1 MLHQVNLLP
10 WRDEIRAQHKKR
22 FINLVVLG
30 TLAAVIAQ
38 WMVGNY
44 FHEQKSEQQARLNYL
59 QQYIAQL
66 DTQIQ
71 SLKVA
76 EQEHKSILTRLD
88 VVESLQ
94 SGRNKTTE
102 FMNLMPNL
110 VPEGVYVDKIKM
122 NGQEVEMSGISDSTA
137 RLATMLDNLERSESL
152 SDVEMHSI
160 VHNKERFNKEFQTFK
175 VSFMF
180 TPISLQKPL
189 EAADTT
195 AKQSAMKASSIA
207 NEQYLSVGVSKLAPN
222 QMVYLVNQE
231 VSNG

>member
-30 TLAAVIAQ
+30 TLVAVIAQ

-44 FHEQKSEQQARLNYL
+44 FHEQKSHQQARLNYL

-76 EQEHKSILTRLD
+76 EEEHKSILTRLD

-122 NGQEVEMSGISDSTA
+122 NGQEIEMSGISDSTA
-137 RLATMLDNLERSESL
+137 RLATMLDNLERSDSL

-160 VHNKERFNKEFQTFK
+160 VHNKKRFNKEFQTFK

-180 TPISLQKPL
+180 TPLSLQNPI
-189 EAADTT
+189 ESDATT
-195 AKQSAMKASSIA
+195 VRQSLTEMQSIWQ
-207 NEQYLSVGVSKLAPN
+207 EQYISKVTSQLELIAS
-222 QMVYLVNQE
+222 QE
-231 VSNG
+231 VLNG